1 MSRERLSGGC
11 LCGAVRFEVGGA
23 PYRVG
28 VCHCLDCRKAH
39 GAAFRFFAIYPADQV
54 KWTGE
59 TANYVHEGKDRRH
72 FCPRCGGPVL
82 AEDGSDEIEVFLGAL
97 DEPDQMRPTYELW
110 MGRRESWLP
119 ELPVAHRYAHDRQG
133 PGRGEPE

>member
-1 MSRERLSGGC
+1 MERLSGGC
-11 LCGAVRFEVGGA
+11 QCGAVRFEVTGA

-39 GAAFRFFAIYPADQV
+39 GAVFLTFAVYPAAQV
-54 KWTGE
+54 QLTGE
-59 TANYVHEGKDRRH
+59 TTRYPVKGTELRH

-82 AEDGSDEIEVFLGAL
+82 SEDGSDEIEIFVGAL
-97 DEPDQMRPTYELW
+97 DEPDRLRPSYELW

-119 ELPVAHRYAHDRQG
+119 ELPVERRYVHDREG
-133 PGRGEPE
+133 RGRGEPS

>member
-1 MSRERLSGGC
+1 MERLSGGC
-11 LCGAVRFEVGGA
+11 LCGSVRIEVTGA

-39 GAAFRFFAIYPADQV
+39 GAAFRFFAIYPADRV

-59 TANYVHEGKDRRH
+59 TAHYAHEGKDRRH

-97 DEPDQMRPTYELW
+97 DEPDRLRPTYELW

-119 ELPVAHRYAHDRQG
+119 ELPVAHRYAHNRQG
-133 PGRGEPE
+133 TGRGEPA

>member
-1 MSRERLSGGC
+1 MERLSGGC
-11 LCGAVRFEVGGA
+11 QCGAVRFEATGA

-39 GAAFRFFAIYPADQV
+39 GAIFRTFAIYPADRV
-54 KWTGE
+54 APTGE
-59 TANYVHEGKDRRH
+59 TARYAVKDNERRH

-82 AEDGSDEIEVFLGAL
+82 SEDGGDEVEIFVGAL
-97 DEPDQMRPTYELW
+97 DEPDRLRPTYELW

-119 ELPVAHRYAHDRQG
+119 ELPVERRYVHDREG
-133 PGRGEPE
+133 RGRGEPS